1 MPFFNLKIFFENVC
15 KFKNNAY
22 LCKRNQN
29 LKTMKRKTVKTEFE
43 VTTTNAGKVF
53 AKVGDII
60 TISNRDAEH
69 YNILKVN
76 DIKIFSRWMR
86 KAWVNAKCN

>member
-1 MPFFNLKIFFENVC
+1 MERKI
-15 KFKNNAY
+15 
-22 LCKRNQN
+22 
-29 LKTMKRKTVKTEFE
+29 VKIEFQ
-43 VTTTNAGKVF
+43 VTTTNAGKIF

-60 TISNRDAEH
+60 TISNRDAEY

-76 DIKIFSRWMR
+76 DIKIFSIWMR